1 MLRNFIWSGNP
12 ANRKAIT
19 VNWDS
24 CCKPYN
30 EGGLNMRKLKEV
42 NNALILKMAW
52 SFLNGESQ
60 FAKYMRS
67 KYCNRD
73 GDLIEYH
80 KRSSL
85 WPGLKWGIVYM
96 KKQTTWAV
104 GDGSTIDL
112 WRDS

>member
-1 MLRNFIWSGNP
+1 
-12 ANRKAIT
+12 
-19 VNWDS
+19 
-24 CCKPYN
+24 
-30 EGGLNMRKLKEV
+30 
-42 NNALILKMAW
+42 MAW

-85 WPGLKWGIVYM
+85 WPRLKWGIVYM
-96 KKQTTWAV
+96 KRQTTWVV

-112 WRDS
+112 WRNSWCGDSIKERLNLSSKDLK